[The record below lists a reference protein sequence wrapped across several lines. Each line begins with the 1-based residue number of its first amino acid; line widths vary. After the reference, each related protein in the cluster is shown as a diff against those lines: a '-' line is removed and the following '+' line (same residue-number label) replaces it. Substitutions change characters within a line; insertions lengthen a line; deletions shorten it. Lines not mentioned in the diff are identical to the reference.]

1 MNVRGAPLIADVAAL
16 GLAVDLLKHKGSFA
30 SATQAVEFVKKSAD
44 HLRTSRPTAVNLFI
58 AMDEIVA
65 AAEQEVGFMTCSAAR
80 RSDWNDDDDDDDDDD
95 GGGVGG
101 GASDDGSGTVLE
113 EEGENDV

>member
-16 GLAVDLLKHKGSFA
+16 GLAVDLLKHRAGFS
-30 SATQAVEFVKKSAD
+30 SAAQAVDFVKKSAA

-65 AAEQEVGFMTCSAAR
+65 AAEHEVGRPFR
-80 RSDWNDDDDDDDDDD
+80 
-95 GGGVGG
+95 
-101 GASDDGSGTVLE
+101 
-113 EEGENDV
+113 